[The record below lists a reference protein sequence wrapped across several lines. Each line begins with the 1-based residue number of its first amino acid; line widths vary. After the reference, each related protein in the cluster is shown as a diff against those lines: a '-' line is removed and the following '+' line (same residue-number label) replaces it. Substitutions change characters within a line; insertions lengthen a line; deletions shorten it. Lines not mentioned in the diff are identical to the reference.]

1 MQVLKHNSELK
12 KKVVKDTLLK
22 ENSSYDIVYIYLYF
36 LSERLTVLIVFDG
49 FREVAGVV
57 LGF

>member
-22 ENSSYDIVYIYLYF
+22 ENSSYDFFKILHIFIYNF
-36 LSERLTVLIVFDG
+36 
-49 FREVAGVV
+49 
-57 LGF
+57 